1 MRVRRVA
8 AGLLALMRNRG
19 LDREL
24 ESEIIAHLELAERE
38 ALAAGLTPEEARR
51 AARKR
56 FGGVEQMKEAH
67 RDQRS
72 VRWIET
78 LLHDFRHGLAL
89 LARAPAFASVA
100 IGVLALGIG
109 ANTAMFSVMDAVL
122 LKPLPFPNPERIVR
136 VWEAP
141 APSSHNGTNTL
152 DFLDWKR
159 LNTVF
164 ESLSAERAATIT
176 LTGDGEPARFPGK
189 FVSADYFEV
198 FGVHARIGRTF
209 TAGEDEPGAEPVV
222 LLSHA
227 VWQTHFGGDPGV
239 LNRRLVVDGE
249 PRRVIGV
256 LPTGA
261 FDRDDKA
268 GFWMPLTFTP
278 EQRTRGYHWLLVY
291 GRLRSGVTLE
301 QAQQQMVAIDARLT
315 ELSPEWK
322 RDWSVLVERFDK
334 RLVDDRL
341 RQSVSVVFGAVV
353 MVLLIACANVAN
365 LLLVRG
371 AARKKEMAIRAAL
384 GASRGRLVAQLL
396 TESLALCIL
405 GGAGGIAVAHLLLGV
420 TTPLLSKS
428 LPFTADVGLDLRV
441 LTFAG
446 AVAVA
451 VSLLVGLL
459 PSLQTSFGKLAQA
472 MNQASR
478 GSSGSG
484 AAVRR
489 IIVAGE
495 VAASFVLI
503 CGALLLFK
511 SLLKLQSIE
520 TGVRMENVITMSSD
534 LPLGPY
540 QTPER
545 ATAFFRAV
553 TERLRVAPGVVE
565 AAVSTDLPLQEV
577 GEGQVML
584 TMAYDKSLNVRL
596 KRVSPEYFAT
606 LGIPVVSGRALNAMD
621 HASSPRIAV
630 VNEELAARMA
640 DVLGLADPLGQSVRV
655 STPEYVKKDGA
666 LLHTQI
672 VGVIRSERVGIP
684 GAADVPVA
692 YVPIAQV
699 PAREVK
705 LIVRTARDPF
715 AVMPAIRQAVK
726 ETDPSLAVG
735 DVRTLQEVHQRG
747 LSSVSEPAWLIGAFA
762 VVAAFLAALGLYGVL
777 SHTVAQQER
786 EIGIRLALG
795 AARHDVVSHVLRSA
809 ISMALLGLALGLG
822 GAAALTR
829 VLQTLLF
836 EVSPL
841 DPPALAAA
849 CLSITVVGLLAA
861 SLPALRA
868 LRVDPI
874 TILRE

>member
-1 MRVRRVA
+1 MSVRRVA
-8 AGLLALMRNRG
+8 AGLLALVRNRR

-24 ESEIIAHLELAERE
+24 DSEIIVHLELAERE
-38 ALAAGLTPEEARR
+38 ELAAGLTPEEARR

-109 ANTAMFSVMDAVL
+109 ANTAMFSLMDAVL

-141 APSSHNGTNTL
+141 APSSHSGTNTL

-164 ESLSAERAATIT
+164 EALSAERAATIT
-176 LTGDGEPARFPGK
+176 LTGNGEPARLPGK
-189 FVSADYFEV
+189 FVSADYFDV
-198 FGVHARIGRTF
+198 FGVQAGIGRTF

-227 VWQTHFGGDPGV
+227 IWQTHFGGDPGV

-268 GFWMPLTFTP
+268 GFWLPLTFTP
-278 EQRTRGYHWLLVY
+278 EHRTRSYHWLLVY
-291 GRLRSGVTLE
+291 GRLSPGVTLE
-301 QAQQQMVAIDARLT
+301 QAQQQMLAIDARLT

-334 RLVDDRL
+334 HLVGDRL
-341 RQSVSVVFGAVV
+341 RQSVSVVFGAVL

-365 LLLVRG
+365 LLLARG
-371 AARKKEMAIRAAL
+371 AARRKEMAIRAAL

-396 TESLALCIL
+396 SESLALCIL
-405 GGAGGIAVAHLLLGV
+405 GGAGGIAVAYLLLGV

-428 LPFTADVGLDLRV
+428 LPFTADIGLDLRV
-441 LTFAG
+441 LAFAG
-446 AVAVA
+446 VVAVA

-459 PSLQTSFGKLAQA
+459 PSLQTSLGKLAQA

-484 AAVRR
+484 AAGRR
-489 IIVAGE
+489 IIVAAE

-534 LPLGPY
+534 LPLVSY

-545 ATAFFRAV
+545 ATAFFLAV
-553 TERLRVAPGVVE
+553 TERLRVAPGVAE
-565 AAVSTDLPLQEV
+565 AAVSTDIPLEEV
-577 GEGQVML
+577 SQGEVML
-584 TMAYDKSLNVRL
+584 TMAYDKSLSVRL
-596 KRVSPEYFAT
+596 KRVSPSTSRPLESLWCRAAGSAPWT
-606 LGIPVVSGRALNAMD
+606 MRAPVVSPSSTRSWRDGWRVCSVWPIHSGRA
-621 HASSPRIAV
+621 
-630 VNEELAARMA
+630 
-640 DVLGLADPLGQSVRV
+640 
-655 STPEYVKKDGA
+655 
-666 LLHTQI
+666 
-672 VGVIRSERVGIP
+672 
-684 GAADVPVA
+684 
-692 YVPIAQV
+692 
-699 PAREVK
+699 
-705 LIVRTARDPF
+705 F
-715 AVMPAIRQAVK
+715 A
-726 ETDPSLAVG
+726 
-735 DVRTLQEVHQRG
+735 
-747 LSSVSEPAWLIGAFA
+747 
-762 VVAAFLAALGLYGVL
+762 
-777 SHTVAQQER
+777 
-786 EIGIRLALG
+786 
-795 AARHDVVSHVLRSA
+795 
-809 ISMALLGLALGLG
+809 
-822 GAAALTR
+822 
-829 VLQTLLF
+829 
-836 EVSPL
+836 
-841 DPPALAAA
+841 
-849 CLSITVVGLLAA
+849 
-861 SLPALRA
+861 
-868 LRVDPI
+868 
-874 TILRE
+874 